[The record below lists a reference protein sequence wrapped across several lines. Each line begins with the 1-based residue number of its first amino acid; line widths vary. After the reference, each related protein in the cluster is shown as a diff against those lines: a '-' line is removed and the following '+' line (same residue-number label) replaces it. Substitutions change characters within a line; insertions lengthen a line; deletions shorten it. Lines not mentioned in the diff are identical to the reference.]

1 MLTDSKEVANR
12 LENLAWYFEANRSR
26 FDSLEDAFL
35 AGYQKA
41 LEDTIQL
48 IRDINHSQSQSYN

>member
-1 MLTDSKEVANR
+1 MLNDSKEVANR

-35 AGYQKA
+35 AGYKKA
-41 LEDTIQL
+41 LEDSI
-48 IRDINHSQSQSYN
+48 DIMKNIKIGHNYN

>member
-1 MLTDSKEVANR
+1 MLNDSKEVANR
-12 LENLAWYFEANRSR
+12 LENLAWYFETNRSR

-41 LEDTIQL
+41 LEDAV
-48 IRDINHSQSQSYN
+48 DIMREVKLSNKYN